1 MLPWERFHGEA
12 GISRLP
18 RQPPMTRAQRIG
30 QREAK
35 GQGFPRRRGER
46 RRRMGERRR
55 RTGERR
61 RRTGE
66 RRTRTKEQRV
76 RRKATATVG
85 EDSHTIRKATQGRK
99 AVPLAE
105 NL

>member
-46 RRRMGERRR
+46 GRESGERGRR
-55 RTGERR
+55 SGERGR
-61 RRTGE
+61 ESGE
-66 RRTRTKEQRV
+66 RG
-76 RRKATATVG
+76 RRSD
-85 EDSHTIRKATQGRK
+85 EQGRRNG
-99 AVPLAE
+99 E
-105 NL
+105 